1 MYVLI
6 CFHCELFY
14 SKLHVNVKNCHVIKF
29 KEPEY
34 LYKHDIHFFSKG
46 LLYSI
51 VCVWYQNQNVIFS
64 IYQVNYNKIFA
75 ISF

>member
-46 LLYSI
+46 LLVLFVSGT
-51 VCVWYQNQNVIFS
+51 
-64 IYQVNYNKIFA
+64 KIKMLF
-75 ISF
+75 FYLPGKL